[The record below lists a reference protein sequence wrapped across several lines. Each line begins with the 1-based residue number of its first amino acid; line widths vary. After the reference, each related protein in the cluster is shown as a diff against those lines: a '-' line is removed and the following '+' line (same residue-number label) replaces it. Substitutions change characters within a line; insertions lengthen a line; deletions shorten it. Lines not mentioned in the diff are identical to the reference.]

1 MQRRVADVAFWVGL
15 GLLALAVVQ
24 AVGTRLDWPR
34 VAQWGR
40 WWWPLVISG
49 LALALLSLLPQ
60 WRDPGATLRSRGMRY
75 GANTFVAV
83 LLVLGLITVVE
94 ALSFKHNTRL
104 DLTENRRHS
113 LSPQTI
119 QILKTLKQKVTAVGF
134 YRSEQPGKRLAEDL
148 FKQYSR
154 YAGDNFTWKVV
165 DVDADPTLS
174 RVYGVDAYGVA
185 VLESKGRSEKVQDP
199 EQEEKLTNALVKLT
213 REGKRVIY
221 LLQGH
226 GEAEPGSTD
235 GGGFS
240 AAKTALEAVSYDV
253 KPLVLARSGKIPD
266 DASVVVIA
274 GPRSDLFGPEL
285 DALDAYVGRGGK
297 LLVMLDPAVRP
308 GQQEPEALKRFLG
321 KYAIQPG
328 NNVVIEANPLRQM
341 ATGAADVVIIDAFEM
356 HPITRDLKIV
366 ALFPGTRTMA
376 LVDKPPAGIVG
387 QRLAMT
393 SRDSFG
399 VTDLAGLRRGEVKPA
414 ANDPRGPLPV
424 AVVATKDKARV
435 VAYGTSLLAAN
446 QYFPQPGNRD
456 LFLNTVSWLAEEEN
470 LISIRPKDARQ
481 TPVLLSSQQMQA
493 VFWLPVVVL
502 PGVALVGGIV
512 AVARRRSAK

>member
-1 MQRRVADVAFWVGL
+1 
-15 GLLALAVVQ
+15 
-24 AVGTRLDWPR
+24 
-34 VAQWGR
+34 
-40 WWWPLVISG
+40 
-49 LALALLSLLPQ
+49 
-60 WRDPGATLRSRGMRY
+60 
-75 GANTFVAV
+75 
-83 LLVLGLITVVE
+83 
-94 ALSFKHNTRL
+94 
-104 DLTENRRHS
+104 
-113 LSPQTI
+113 
-119 QILKTLKQKVTAVGF
+119 VT
-134 YRSEQPGKRLAEDL
+134 
-148 FKQYSR
+148 
-154 YAGDNFTWKVV
+154 
-165 DVDADPTLS
+165 
-174 RVYGVDAYGVA
+174 
-185 VLESKGRSEKVQDP
+185 
-199 EQEEKLTNALVKLT
+199 
-213 REGKRVIY
+213 
-221 LLQGH
+221 
-226 GEAEPGSTD
+226 
-235 GGGFS
+235 
-240 AAKTALEAVSYDV
+240 
-253 KPLVLARSGKIPD
+253 
-266 DASVVVIA
+266 
-274 GPRSDLFGPEL
+274 
-285 DALDAYVGRGGK
+285 
-297 LLVMLDPAVRP
+297 LDPAVRP
-308 GQQEPEALKRFLG
+308 GQQEPQALKRFLG
-321 KYAIQPG
+321 KCAIQPG
-328 NNVVIEANPLRQM
+328 NNVVIEAYPLRQM
-341 ATGAADVVIIDAFEM
+341 ATGPADVVIIDAFEM